1 MRTPNTE
8 RFDEVL
14 KVPNAIVNN
23 ENTFY
28 DNTRSVIEKVYELL
42 KMFKRKL
49 LIISYYLKTKWALAH
64 RIGGVFTW
72 DVSLDDFNGLFCSEG
87 IRKKIYIY

>member
-28 DNTRSVIEKVYELL
+28 DNTRSVIEKVYELR

-49 LIISYYLKTKWALAH
+49 LIILL
-64 RIGGVFTW
+64 
-72 DVSLDDFNGLFCSEG
+72 LFKDKMGSCS
-87 IRKKIYIY
+87 

>member
-14 KVPNAIVNN
+14 KVPSTIVNN

-28 DNTRSVIEKVYELL
+28 DNTRSVIEKVYELRKIL
-42 KMFKRKL
+42 KKITYNF
-49 LIISYYLKTKWALAH
+49 LII
-64 RIGGVFTW
+64 
-72 DVSLDDFNGLFCSEG
+72 
-87 IRKKIYIY
+87 